1 MRFKF
6 FTVKQK
12 MLWVLLPLV
21 ILIIIL
27 LMVLANQLTKSILMK
42 EYELQR
48 NYVQANAEHAMGLI
62 DAGFSMLDTQLE
74 VDMTDGLLEFKR
86 LYESNSGP
94 VDLESIKEQMGNTY
108 ELIVINDETTI
119 IDSTMPEALGF
130 NFSSF
135 DAVLGDKIN
144 AIRLGTEIVHEKIRT
159 NVATGLLTKFSYI
172 SANDNTIILEIA
184 YNDATFSDLVK
195 ILDPVD
201 AMNELADSNP
211 NVVEIKVFDIYG
223 YQVVNS
229 GENHEPTAESTELV
243 RRAIEE
249 SEFEIEEGDETKRVV
264 YISDNGVNPLSDHSR
279 IIEITFTSISINAV
293 LRNILMI
300 VSIAGFMIVLFAV
313 FLIYN
318 SIGKVTSPITKLSK
332 AAQMVADGNYDV
344 KVSIDSQDEIGKLT
358 EVFNA
363 MIVKVNS
370 AYSEIESKL
379 RTTLLSIGDGFIA
392 TDSDG
397 KIELMNK
404 QAENLIEWY
413 QNDAVGRPVKDIF
426 ILEKDVDSSGFEYL
440 QTRKGKS
447 IPIEYSISK
456 IYGKEGTSQGQVY
469 VFRDVTDK
477 RDKAKAIEYLSYHD
491 QLTGLLN
498 RRFFEEEMIRLESDE
513 YLPVTLV
520 MLDVNG
526 LKLINDAF
534 GHNAGDELLKTA
546 AGIIMTGCTAGGTLS
561 RIGGDEFVLLLPNT
575 ETEVAEKILEKI
587 IDEVNQSQSDPVILS
602 ISYGIA
608 TKTDESLILHDVFKI
623 AEDLMYRNKLSE
635 SLSMRYQM
643 MDVVLASLYGKS
655 DREREHSENVSRL
668 CGLMG
673 LALGMPIE
681 DITMLKSAGL
691 MHDIGKIAIHLDLYN
706 KETPWTPAERM
717 EIESHSEVGYQLL
730 KSINEFSK
738 IAEFVLAHHENW
750 DGSGYPRR
758 QRGEHIPLE
767 ARIIAIANFYDTIVR
782 EHMESDTVDREL
794 LIDALEKAKGNQ
806 LDPVLVEIF
815 IEKVVNRK

>member
-1 MRFKF
+1 MRFRF

-21 ILIIIL
+21 ILIIFL
-27 LMVLANQLTKSILMK
+27 LMVLANQLTKSILIK
-42 EYELQR
+42 EYESQR

-62 DAGFSMLDTQLE
+62 DAGFSMLDSQLE
-74 VDMTDGLLEFKR
+74 KEMTEGLIEYKK
-86 LYESNSGP
+86 LYESTIGP
-94 VDLESIKEQMGNTY
+94 VDLEIIKKQMGDTY
-108 ELIVINDETTI
+108 DLIVIDDTNTI

-135 DAVLGDKIN
+135 DAELGEKIN
-144 AIRLGTEIVHEKIRT
+144 SIRLGNEIVHEKIRT
-159 NVATGLLTKFSYI
+159 NVATGLLTKFSYV
-172 SANDNTIILEIA
+172 SADENNVILEIA
-184 YNDATFSDLVK
+184 YNDASFGNLVK
-195 ILDPVD
+195 RLDPVES
-201 AMNELADSNP
+201 MNQLADSNP
-211 NVVEIKVFDIYG
+211 NVMSINVYDIYG

-229 GENHEPTAESTELV
+229 GENHEPTDQSLEFVKRAMEETMFELV
-243 RRAIEE
+243 
-249 SEFEIEEGDETKRVV
+249 EGDETKRVL
-264 YISDNGVNPLSDHSR
+264 YISDNGINPLSDHSR
-279 IIEITFTSISINAV
+279 IIEITFTSSSINAV

-300 VSIAGFMIVLFAV
+300 VLISGFILVLVAV

-344 KVSIDSQDEIGKLT
+344 KVSIDNQDEIGKLT
-358 EVFNA
+358 EVFNT
-363 MIVKVNS
+363 MIIKVNN

-379 RTTLLSIGDGFIA
+379 RTTLMSIGDGFIA
-392 TDSDG
+392 TDSEG

-404 QAENLIEWY
+404 QAETLIDWQQSE
-413 QNDAVGRPVKDIF
+413 ALGRPISDIF
-426 ILEKDVDSSGFEYL
+426 ILEKSHDSNGFENL

-447 IPIEYSISK
+447 VPIEYSVAK
-456 IYGKEGTSQGQVY
+456 IYGKEGQSQGQVY

-477 RDKAKAIEYLSYHD
+477 RDKAQAIEYLSYHD

-498 RRFFEEEMIRLESDE
+498 RRFFEEEMIRLESAE

-534 GHNAGDELLKTA
+534 GHNAGDQLLKTA
-546 AGIIMTGCTAGGTLS
+546 ADIIKSGCTVEGTLS

-575 ETEVAEKILEKI
+575 ETVVAENMMKEI
-587 IDEVNQSQSDPVILS
+587 IKEAEASQTEPVILS
-602 ISYGIA
+602 ISYGVA
-608 TKTDESLILHDVFKI
+608 TKTDESIKLHDVFKI

-655 DREREHSENVSRL
+655 DREKEHSENVSKL
-668 CGLMG
+668 CGQLG
-673 LALGMPIE
+673 FALGMGVE
-681 DITMLKSAGL
+681 EITTLKSAGL
-691 MHDIGKIAIHLDLYN
+691 MHDIGKIAVHLELYD
-706 KETPWTPAERM
+706 KETLWTPAERM

-750 DGSGYPRR
+750 DGTGYPMR

-767 ARIIAIANFYDTIVR
+767 SRIIAIANFYDTIVR
-782 EHMESDTVDREL
+782 EQLESGQVNREV
-794 LIDALEKAKGNQ
+794 LIDELEKAKGIQ
-806 LDPVLVEIF
+806 LDPALVEIF
-815 IEKVVNRK
+815 IEKVLNRK